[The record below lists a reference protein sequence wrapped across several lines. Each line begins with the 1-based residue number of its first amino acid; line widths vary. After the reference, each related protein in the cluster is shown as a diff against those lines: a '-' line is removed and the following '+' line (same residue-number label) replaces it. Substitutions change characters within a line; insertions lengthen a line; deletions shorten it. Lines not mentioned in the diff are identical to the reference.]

1 MTTSIYRF
9 TVPALFF
16 LMSLLFTGCHS
27 GLRTEYVE
35 GTVTLDGKPVEG
47 ALVTFI
53 PASGGTA
60 RVAAG
65 TTDVRGRYT
74 LTTAEGG
81 RPGRGTTEGDY
92 QVTIAKRTPDTSKE
106 KHEAA
111 ETGKSEQPPSREEMA
126 AAERARRAAGLPPP
140 FLYLTPRKYNNPQ
153 TSGLTATVVR
163 GKNRLHFV
171 MVSGD

>member
-1 MTTSIYRF
+1 MNIVNRSIVQAMLILAGLSF
-9 TVPALFF
+9 A
-16 LMSLLFTGCHS
+16 GCHS

-35 GTVTLDGKPVEG
+35 GIVTLDNKPVEG

-53 PASGGTA
+53 PASGETA

-65 TTDVRGRYT
+65 TTDARGRYT

-92 QVTIAKRTPDTSKE
+92 KVTVAKRTPDTSKE
-106 KHEAA
+106 RATV
-111 ETGKSEQPPSREEMA
+111 ETSQSNQPPSREEMA
-126 AAERARRAAGLPPP
+126 AADRARRAAGLPPP
-140 FLYLTPRKYNNPQ
+140 FLYLTPKKYNNPE

-163 GKNRLHFV
+163 GKNRFNFDML
-171 MVSGD
+171 SD